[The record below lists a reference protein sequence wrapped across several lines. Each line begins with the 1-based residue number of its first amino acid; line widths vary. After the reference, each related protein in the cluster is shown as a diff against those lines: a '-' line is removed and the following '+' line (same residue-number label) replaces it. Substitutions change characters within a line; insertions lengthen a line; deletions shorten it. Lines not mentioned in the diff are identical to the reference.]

1 MIELLLKKV
10 FKSCLQNPSELKY
23 IVQGGNNDLIQKFIQ
38 FTTSPEHIEHPVA
51 SSRCRGRLFNKHVWP
66 KFFNTRRF
74 ANKESLGFAG
84 VSITFLVHADIK
96 IS

>member
-10 FKSCLQNPSELKY
+10 FKSCLQNPLEE
-23 IVQGGNNDLIQKFIQ
+23 QGGDNVLIQKFIQ
-38 FTTSPEHIEHPVA
+38 FTAAPEHIEHPVA

-74 ANKESLGFAG
+74 ANKESLGFAR
-84 VSITFLVHADIK
+84 VSIKFLVHADIK
-96 IS
+96 IR